1 MEFKVEV
8 LEVMVYNLLNI
19 CFIKDFSVKFYVFM
33 SILIWLKC
41 ENYLVFKMLYIIFKI
56 CKFLILLVIYY
67 VYLWI
72 LRFLILFSNVIF
84 YNMYVFF

>member
-41 ENYLVFKMLYIIFKI
+41 ENYIVFKKLY
-56 CKFLILLVIYY
+56 LILKFVNFWYC
-67 VYLWI
+67 
-72 LRFLILFSNVIF
+72 
-84 YNMYVFF
+84 